1 MDIGVD
7 VAVTDGRSPA
17 QIVAERLA
25 RLAAGAITTA
35 AILSQNPDMREADVV
50 VEPTDDDSTQIFI
63 QDEPQEITAE
73 ELEEL

>member
-7 VAVTDGRSPA
+7 VEVTDGRSPA

-25 RLAAGAITTA
+25 RLAAGAVTTA
-35 AILSQNPDMREADVV
+35 AILAQNTDMQEADVV
-50 VEPTDDDSTQIFI
+50 VEPTDEDTTRIFI
-63 QDEPQEITAE
+63 QDESQQITAE